1 MNSEEAIRESIRKQ
15 YGAIA
20 EKRTATTTSD
30 SSCCGPSCC
39 GDDATKSAVDSAD
52 TPTVASEA
60 IGYTKED
67 LEALPEGAD
76 LGLGSGNPVAAARLQ
91 AGETVLDLGSGGGID
106 CFLAARRVGPEGR
119 VIGVDMTP
127 EMLARA
133 RTNLEKTE
141 LANVEFRLGEIEAL
155 PVADA
160 SVDVILSNCVI
171 NLSPNRP
178 RVLAEAYRVLRPGG
192 RLVISDLVCD
202 DEVPPQLAAC
212 ASDSC
217 ACLPVPKDEY
227 LTELAAAGF
236 EDPAIDREK
245 QYPAEA
251 LTTRRAVEKALEDAP
266 QLEALLQGFVGSVH
280 GAIVEARKPTS

>member
-1 MNSEEAIRESIRKQ
+1 MNSEEAIRDSIRKQ

-20 EKRTATTTSD
+20 EQE

-39 GDDATKSAVDSAD
+39 GDEVEHDGDIA
-52 TPTVASEA
+52 VASET
-60 IGYTKED
+60 IGYSKEQ

-76 LGLGSGNPVAAARLQ
+76 LGLGSGNPVAAAELQ
-91 AGETVLDLGSGGGID
+91 PGETVLDLGSGAGID
-106 CFLAARRVGPEGR
+106 CFLAARQVGPQGR

-127 EMLARA
+127 EMLSRARA
-133 RTNLEKTE
+133 NLARTDLT
-141 LANVEFRLGEIEAL
+141 NVEFRLGEIEAL
-155 PVADA
+155 PVPDA

-178 RVLAEAYRVLRPGG
+178 RVLAEAFRVLKPGG

-202 DEVPPQLAAC
+202 DEVPEEITAC

-227 LTELAAAGF
+227 LTELANAGF
-236 EDPAIDREK
+236 DSPAIDREK

-251 LTTRRAVEKALEDAP
+251 LTTRRAVEKAMEESP
-266 QLEALLQGFVGSVH
+266 QLKGLLQGFVGTVK
-280 GAIVEARKPTS
+280 GAIVEARKPSA